1 MPVINLEISGKQAIS
16 DGTKIVCMN
25 GDYTVRVKCTDCETF
40 VNLPIKKL
48 ILKTG
53 FDYHESPITSVTENG
68 KTYLQA
74 DLPII
79 DSTKPVELG
88 VYGKETED
96 GEIAFTSQPA
106 VFECAKSILSGAV
119 VLKKDPTLDSLTV
132 RENGTY
138 VAADSNVDGFHEVT
152 VNVPGTPSEVRNVE
166 LSMAGGSQLI
176 EPSSADRLMSQV
188 VVTKPIALTPSNIKA
203 GISIGGVVGTYDK
216 ILTETKIYA
225 DGEYTPPEGY
235 DGFSKV
241 TVNVQGATYVKHL
254 SVGEHFDYPYDDS
267 VNIKM
272 DRSGIVKYENTGESI
287 IFTAIGQ
294 GTCTI
299 ILKDFDSESNLVNTL
314 TFVITSVVESEKMLP
329 TEADSLATLDD
340 YLQNYA
346 VGSVIKYTGPTAS
359 GFVNGGLY
367 VIEEGE

>member
-1 MPVINLEISGKQAIS
+1 MPVINLEIQGKQAVG

-25 GDYTVRVKCTDCETF
+25 GDYKVRIKCNNCDTF
-40 VNLPIKKL
+40 DELPVKKL

-53 FDYHESPITSVTENG
+53 FDYHESPITSVTENS

-79 DSTKPVELG
+79 DYTKSIELG

-96 GEIAFTSQPA
+96 GEPKFTSQPA
-106 VFECAKSILSGAV
+106 VFECVKSVLCGAV

-138 VAADSNVDGFHEVT
+138 IAADSNVDGFHEVT
-152 VNVPGTPSEVRNVE
+152 VDVPGTPSEVRNVE

-176 EPSSADRLMSQV
+176 EPSTNDRLMSQV
-188 VVTKPIALTPSNIKA
+188 VVAKPIALTPSNIRA

-216 ILTETKIYA
+216 ILTDTEIYA
-225 DGEYTPPEGY
+225 DGEYTPPAGY

-241 TVNVQGATYVKHL
+241 KVNVQGVTYVKHL

-287 IFTAIGQ
+287 IFTAIGK
-294 GTCTI
+294 GTCTV
-299 ILKDFDSESNLVNTL
+299 ILKDYDDGANLVNTL
-314 TFVITSVVESEKMLP
+314 TFVITTVVETEKMLP
-329 TEADSLATLDD
+329 AEADNVNTMER
-340 YLQNYA
+340 YLQEYA
-346 VGSVIKYTGPTAS
+346 VGSVIKYTGATAS
-359 GFVNGGLY
+359 GFVKNGLFI
-367 VIEEGE
+367 IEEGE